1 MRDPSIA
8 TQASDEACRAAQSAS
23 APQADERPW
32 IGADM
37 PSLEANADDSFEID
51 VPGYDLRRLVQ
62 ARDPLAAALA
72 FSVQVLQHLTGKLL
86 LCWCV
91 VE

>member
-1 MRDPSIA
+1 
-8 TQASDEACRAAQSAS
+8 
-23 APQADERPW
+23 
-32 IGADM
+32 M

-62 ARDPLAAALA
+62 ARDPLAVALA
-72 FSVQVLQHLTGKLL
+72 FSVQALKRRTGTLL

-91 VE
+91 VDCSSIA

>member
-1 MRDPSIA
+1 
-8 TQASDEACRAAQSAS
+8 
-23 APQADERPW
+23 
-32 IGADM
+32 M
-37 PSLEANADDSFEID
+37 PSLEANADDTFEID